1 MARQLDRLTEQERSL
16 LRLLA
21 QGHTAKTIATAE
33 GLSVNIVNER
43 LRSARRKTGA
53 VSSRELARLVG
64 GEEQRLPPE
73 NRDKLFGVERTWS
86 NQQASQQGPASTV
99 GSKMV
104 RRTAMIVGF
113 LAAAGFVAYVTSV
126 PETPAQMA
134 QYFSPS
140 SRGVAAVREWQ
151 VMSSSAKSP
160 AITYLVPS
168 SDNPHVSIPT
178 VILSCR
184 TVSLDVRVWGFT
196 PGNSW
201 PQPTLT
207 TRIGSIERT
216 GSPVVTASGRNP
228 ALGYS
233 FAIADDVLE
242 PLRRGEP
249 ISFEFNNA
257 TVAVPTIPE
266 ALRREFVQRCESLV
280 HPGMR
285 SRGAASSRVY

>member
-1 MARQLDRLTEQERSL
+1 MSRQLERLTEQERSL

-21 QGHTAKTIATAE
+21 QGHTAKTIANSE

-64 GEEQRLPPE
+64 KEEQRLPPE
-73 NRDKLFGVERTWS
+73 YRDKLFGVEGTRS
-86 NQQASQQGPASTV
+86 NHQASARGPASTA

-104 RRTAMIVGF
+104 RKTAMIVG
-113 LAAAGFVAYVTSV
+113 LLVAAGLVAYATSV
-126 PETPAQMA
+126 PETPAQMT

-140 SRGVAAVREWQ
+140 SRGIAAVREWQ

-168 SDNPHVSIPT
+168 PDNPHVSIPN

-184 TVSLDVRVWGFT
+184 SVSIDVRVRGLT
-196 PGNSW
+196 PASSW
-201 PQPTLT
+201 PQPALT
-207 TRIGSIERT
+207 TRFGRVERT
-216 GSPVVTASGRNP
+216 GSPEVTASGEDP
-228 ALGYS
+228 VLGYS
-233 FAIADDVLE
+233 FAIADEVLE
-242 PLRRGEP
+242 PLRRGEQ
-249 ISFEFNNA
+249 ISFEFDNA
-257 TVAVPTIPE
+257 TVVVPTIPE
-266 ALRREFVQRCESLV
+266 PLKSEFVQRCGSLV

-285 SRGAASSRVY
+285 RREAASNRVY